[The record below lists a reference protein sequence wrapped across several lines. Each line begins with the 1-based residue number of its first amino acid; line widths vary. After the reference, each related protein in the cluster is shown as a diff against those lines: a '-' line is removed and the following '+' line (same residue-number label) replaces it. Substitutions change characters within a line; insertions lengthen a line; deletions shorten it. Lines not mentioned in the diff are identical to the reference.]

1 VTTPVDTP
9 ADTPSDSLGDT
20 PAAHSRRPG
29 LVFAGGIF
37 ALCTAWFAVLPAFS
51 GPDEPSNFI
60 KAAALIRGEFVGTPI
75 PADPTHVMWS
85 SYVDIDER
93 FGTAQQAPYCFIG
106 KASVPASCAE
116 PMERLP
122 IVEPTRT
129 QMGRY
134 PPLGFLPASLGTL
147 VGPSDA
153 GALAARITSAI
164 ACCALFA
171 LAAWLLARNARSLAP
186 LLVAATPGVVFLFSV
201 DSPSGVEIAAALTAW
216 TALWCAVADSWQR
229 SDNAIV
235 FVVAGS
241 VLVLARPAG
250 MLNIALMFAA
260 AAIADHRAVL
270 AALRCHARSLA
281 VLGGAVATSLAWY
294 LTVYDANFGVRFELD
309 YRVTEFDVILRRTII
324 DLPRHFG
331 DSVGNF
337 GWLDTPS
344 PTLVVWAFVALTAAF
359 AWRGLD
365 GAGARRQ
372 LAVALA
378 IVSVP
383 VWAVALNA
391 NYQDLMGTFGVQGR
405 HLTPFIV
412 GVPLAAVMRRAPR
425 ASDGAVATVVVL
437 AHLWCVLVAMRRY
450 VRGTSD
456 DSWFNFLHFPIWT
469 PPLGI
474 VGTLVVVAFAHAAAW
489 FAFVHGTSR
498 FADGVGALADDVGRM
513 ER

>member
-1 VTTPVDTP
+1 MTTR
-9 ADTPSDSLGDT
+9 
-20 PAAHSRRPG
+20 AARHAALFGAG
-29 LVFAGGIF
+29 LF
-37 ALCTAWFAVLPAFS
+37 ALCIAWFAVLPPFS

-60 KAAALIRGEFVGTPI
+60 KAAALIRGELVGTPI
-75 PADPTHVMWS
+75 APEPIHVMWS

-93 FGTAQQAPYCFIG
+93 FSTAQQAPYCFVG
-106 KASVPASCAE
+106 KASEPASCAE

-153 GALAARITSAI
+153 GALAARITSAV

-171 LAAWLLARNARSLAP
+171 LAAWLLRRNLRSLAP

-229 SDNAIV
+229 RDNVIV
-235 FVVAGS
+235 FVAAAS

-250 MLNIALMFAA
+250 MLNIAVMFAA
-260 AAIADHRAVL
+260 AVIADHRAVL
-270 AALRCHARSLA
+270 AALRRHARWLV
-281 VLGGAVATSLAWY
+281 VLGGAAAASLAWY
-294 LTVYDANFGVRFELD
+294 VTVYDANFGTRFELD
-309 YRVTEFDVILRRTII
+309 YRVTEFDVILRRTIT
-324 DLPRHFG
+324 DLPRHFA

-337 GWLDTPS
+337 GWLDTAS
-344 PTLVVWAFVALTAAF
+344 PTFVVWIFVALTAAF
-359 AWRGLD
+359 AWRAID
-365 GAGARRQ
+365 AAGIRRQ
-372 LAVALA
+372 VAVAMVA
-378 IVSVP
+378 SSVV
-383 VWAVALNA
+383 VWAVALNV

-412 GVPLAAVMRRAPR
+412 GIPLAAVMRRAAR
-425 ASDGAVATVVVL
+425 RSDLVVVGI
-437 AHLWCVLVAMRRY
+437 AVVVHAWCVLVAMRRY
-450 VRGTSD
+450 VRGTADESLT
-456 DSWFNFLHFPIWT
+456 NFLHFPIWT

-474 VGTLVVVAFAHAAAW
+474 TGTLIVVALAHAVAW
-489 FAFVHGTSR
+489 FALTHAASARPVAHS
-498 FADGVGALADDVGRM
+498 VG
-513 ER
+513 